1 MKSTIVY
8 SLFYLLV
15 VVSIILSGCLSVI
28 LIGLGLLISTLKS
41 SNNNDFIFIF
51 LAGIPIFIFFFQIF
65 QDLNYKIIHQTG
77 YWARRQ
83 PAFSHRGFS
92 CPKFIKKRSLTTE
105 QLELIQQS
113 KYRYRL
119 FAILQWVVAT
129 IAAEIVLVLCG
140 LISLVIQAHWLII
153 GLTILSIAAT
163 LFGTFYL
170 LEKVQRKMG
179 LAIAY
184 VENEREFYYKK

>member
-1 MKSTIVY
+1 MKSIIIY
-8 SLFYLLV
+8 PLFYLLV
-15 VVSIILSGCLSVI
+15 VVSIILSGSLSVI
-28 LIGLGLLISTLKS
+28 LISLGLVFSALRS
-41 SNNNDFIFIF
+41 SNNHDFILIF
-51 LAGIPIFIFFFQIF
+51 LAGIPVFIFFFQIF

-92 CPKFIKKRSLTTE
+92 CPKFIEKRSLTTN
-105 QLELIQQS
+105 QLELIQRS

-119 FAILQWVVAT
+119 FAILKWVIAT
-129 IAAEIVLVLCG
+129 ITAEIVLVLCG
-140 LISLVIQAHWLII
+140 LISPVIQVHWLLI

-184 VENEREFYYKK
+184 IENEREFYYKK

>member
-1 MKSTIVY
+1 MKSIIIY
-8 SLFYLLV
+8 PLFYLLV
-15 VVSIILSGCLSVI
+15 VVSIILSGSLSVI
-28 LIGLGLLISTLKS
+28 LISLGLVFSALRS
-41 SNNNDFIFIF
+41 SNNHDFILIF
-51 LAGIPIFIFFFQIF
+51 LAGIPVFIFFFQIF
-65 QDLNYKIIHQTG
+65 QDLNYQIIHQTG

-92 CPKFIKKRSLTTE
+92 CPKFIEKRSLTTN
-105 QLELIQQS
+105 QLELIQRS

-119 FAILQWVVAT
+119 FAILKWVIAT
-129 IAAEIVLVLCG
+129 ITAEIVLVLCG
-140 LISLVIQAHWLII
+140 LISPVIQVHWLLI

-184 VENEREFYYKK
+184 IENEREFYYKK